1 MKPEGRRAPID
12 TIVASKTTMGQQ
24 ASVWAKRTDGFC
36 ARRFDSELQVGA
48 GHKPE
53 IESLFDGMQI
63 RSTCLCIAAQ
73 DRPAARRR
81 YASKGTRESW

>member
-1 MKPEGRRAPID
+1 MD
-12 TIVASKTTMGQQ
+12 
-24 ASVWAKRTDGFC
+24 SVRDDSIPNC
-36 ARRFDSELQVGA
+36 RSELA
-48 GHKPE
+48 HKPE
-53 IESLFDGMQI
+53 VESLFDGKQI